1 MTSLFSKIKKEKK
14 EEEEKKDKEEKQALT
29 QKTEIK
35 EQRKLLEKAKLFD
48 IILAPIITEKST
60 RLMEK
65 NQYQFKVKKDAN
77 KTLIKQ
83 AIEEIY
89 GVKVEKVR
97 TIKVPEK
104 PRRLGRFFG
113 KKPGYKKAIVTLKEG
128 YSIEIAPK

>member
-1 MTSLFSKIKKEKK
+1 MMALFSKTKKENEKK
-14 EEEEKKDKEEKQALT
+14 EQKEAMLEAREE
-29 QKTEIK
+29 
-35 EQRKLLEKAKLFD
+35 RKLLEKAKLFD
-48 IILAPIITEKST
+48 IILAPIITEKASG
-60 RLMEK
+60 LVSQ
-65 NQYQFKVKKDAN
+65 NQYQFKVLKNAN
-77 KTLIKQ
+77 KTLIKK

>member
-1 MTSLFSKIKKEKK
+1 MMMALFSKTKKENEKK
-14 EEEEKKDKEEKQALT
+14 EQKEGMLEAREE
-29 QKTEIK
+29 
-35 EQRKLLEKAKLFD
+35 RKLLEKAKLFD
-48 IILAPIITEKST
+48 IVLAPIITEKASG
-60 RLMEK
+60 LVSQ
-65 NQYQFKVKKDAN
+65 NQYQFKVLKNAN
-77 KTLIKQ
+77 KTLIKE

-128 YSIEIAPK
+128 YSIEITPK

>member
-1 MTSLFSKIKKEKK
+1 MMMALFSKTKKENEKK
-14 EEEEKKDKEEKQALT
+14 EQKEAILEAREE
-29 QKTEIK
+29 
-35 EQRKLLEKAKLFD
+35 RKLLEKAKLFD
-48 IILAPIITEKST
+48 IVLAPIITEKASG
-60 RLMEK
+60 LVSQ
-65 NQYQFKVKKDAN
+65 NQYQFKVLKNAN
-77 KTLIKQ
+77 KTLIKE

-128 YSIEIAPK
+128 YSIEITPK

>member
-1 MTSLFSKIKKEKK
+1 MALFSKTKKENEKK
-14 EEEEKKDKEEKQALT
+14 EQKEAILEAREE
-29 QKTEIK
+29 
-35 EQRKLLEKAKLFD
+35 RKLLEKAKLFD
-48 IILAPIITEKST
+48 IVLAPIITEKASG
-60 RLMEK
+60 LVSQ
-65 NQYQFKVKKDAN
+65 NQYQFKVLKNAN
-77 KTLIKQ
+77 KTLIKE

-128 YSIEIAPK
+128 YSIEITPK

>member
-1 MTSLFSKIKKEKK
+1 MMALFSKTKKEN
-14 EEEEKKDKEEKQALT
+14 EKKDLKEAVLEA
-29 QKTEIK
+29 K

-48 IILAPIITEKST
+48 IILAPIITEKASG
-60 RLMEK
+60 LASQ
-65 NQYQFKVKKDAN
+65 NQYQFKVLKNAN
-77 KTLIKQ
+77 KTLIKE